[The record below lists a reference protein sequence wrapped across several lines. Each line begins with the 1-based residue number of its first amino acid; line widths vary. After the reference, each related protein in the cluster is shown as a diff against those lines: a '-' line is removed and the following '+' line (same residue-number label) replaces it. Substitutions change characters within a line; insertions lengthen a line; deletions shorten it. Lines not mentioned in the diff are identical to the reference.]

1 MATKN
6 TTKKAAPKPA
16 EVKKAAPKPAAPKK
30 EVKKAAPKPAKAAG
44 MKKGSKYSCS
54 VCGLVVSVD
63 NLCGCS
69 TCDILCCGKPMK
81 VKK

>member
-6 TTKKAAPKPA
+6 ATKKAAPKP
-16 EVKKAAPKPAAPKK
+16 V

-69 TCDILCCGKPMK
+69 TCDILCCSKPMK
-81 VKK
+81 AKK

>member
-6 TTKKAAPKPA
+6 ATKKAAPKPV
-16 EVKKAAPKPAAPKK
+16 EVKKAAPKPV

>member
-6 TTKKAAPKPA
+6 ATKKTAPKPI
-16 EVKKAAPKPAAPKK
+16 EVKKAAPKQ

-81 VKK
+81 AKK

>member
-6 TTKKAAPKPA
+6 TTKKTAPKPV
-16 EVKKAAPKPAAPKK
+16 EVKKAT
-30 EVKKAAPKPAKAAG
+30 PKPAKAAG

-81 VKK
+81 AKK